1 MWLVTHLLSLILF
14 FFISKKDV
22 YSKGYFMHEITK
34 QTKIYKEKK
43 ETKKKRK
50 QRRKLT
56 TKEER
61 AKERRERI
69 TRCESPSLRPVE

>member
-1 MWLVTHLLSLILF
+1 MYIQKATLCMKS
-14 FFISKKDV
+14 
-22 YSKGYFMHEITK
+22 TK

-43 ETKKKRK
+43 EIKKKRK

-56 TKEER
+56 TIEDR
-61 AKERRERI
+61 AKERSERI